1 MKAIFG
7 PFFRAIVS
15 IVMGVLLI
23 SYDEQAIEG
32 LTIVIG
38 GLFFLS
44 GVFSCLS
51 YWLERKRAMKTV
63 EGQYDADGNPVQ
75 AKLPFF
81 PIVGVGSLIL
91 GAVMA
96 SMTKEFIVWVV
107 YSLTA
112 ILVLG
117 AINQLVSLGL
127 ARRYDRVPAFYWVL
141 PIVTLLVAVYVLVN
155 PIDAAALPV
164 TIIGYCLVFYGVV
177 ECVNTIQVHRMRRA
191 FEKAEEQRIAKT
203 MAACDIEDA
212 EVIEE

>member
-1 MKAIFG
+1 MYG
-7 PFFRAIVS
+7 PVFRAIVS

-51 YWLERKRAMKTV
+51 YWLERRRALKMV
-63 EGQYDADGNPVQ
+63 EGQFDANGNPVR
-75 AKLPFF
+75 AKLPFI

-91 GAVMA
+91 GIIMA
-96 SMTKEFIVWVV
+96 AMATDFIILVA

-117 AINQLVSLGL
+117 AINQLVGLGM
-127 ARRYDRVPAFYWVL
+127 ARRYAHIPVFYWVL
-141 PIVTLLVAVYVLVN
+141 PIVTLLVAVFVLVK
-155 PIDAAALPV
+155 PIQAAALPLL
-164 TIIGYCLVFYGVV
+164 IIGWCLVFYGVV
-177 ECVNTIQVHRMRRA
+177 ECINTIQVYKMRRA

-203 MAACDIEDA
+203 MAAANDIEDA